1 MSLILLLCVL
11 FFGGIALV
19 LAEFMLPGGV
29 LGVIGGLML
38 VGVMIATGLYY
49 PGYAVVVIPAQLFL
63 VAGTIV
69 FGFWLIA
76 NTRFG
81 QPLMLRSSQ
90 REEEGWTN
98 QQSDLSLVGKTGK
111 VLTALRPAGTIELA
125 GERIDVVSDGT
136 FIAEGAPVVVTE
148 VHGNRVVVEAV
159 AETAPSDAPTAQ
171 A

>member
-1 MSLILLLCVL
+1 MSLVMLLAVL
-11 FFGGIALV
+11 FLGGIALV

-38 VGVMIATGLYY
+38 VGVMIATGIYY
-49 PGYAVVVIPAQLFL
+49 PGAAVVIIPAQLFV

-90 REEEGWTN
+90 KEEEGWTN
-98 QQSDLSLVGKTGK
+98 QKSDLSLVGKTGK
-111 VLTALRPAGTIELA
+111 VLTALRPAGTIEVA

-136 FIAEGAPVVVTE
+136 FLAEGATVVVTE
-148 VHGNRVVVEAV
+148 VHGNRVVVEEATE
-159 AETAPSDAPTAQ
+159 AAASDAPPAQ